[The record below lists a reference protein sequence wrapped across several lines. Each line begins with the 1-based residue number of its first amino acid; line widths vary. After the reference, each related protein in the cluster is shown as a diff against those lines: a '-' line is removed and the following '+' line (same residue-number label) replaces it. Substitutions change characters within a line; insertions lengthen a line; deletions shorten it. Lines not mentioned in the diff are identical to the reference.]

1 MTEQISLCLNK
12 ARPSYAGLGVKALN
26 MRDENNAKNHMR
38 GYTRDYMSY
47 SD

>member
-26 MRDENNAKNHMR
+26 MRDENNHIR
-38 GYTRDYMSY
+38 GYVSKRD
-47 SD
+47 